1 MDRSYRMQRA
11 DQDPPEGDVLAEGR
25 QEYVVTYKTKVG
37 NKVMRDTVSA
47 RDVRDV
53 RRKFSDDYHGMRLL
67 TIAPKKAPREL
78 KAEEPEEMDEDFG
91 PLGPRQ
97 TLDEAGDE

>member
-1 MDRSYRMQRA
+1 MI
-11 DQDPPEGDVLAEGR
+11 
-25 QEYVVTYKTKVG
+25 TYKTKVG
-37 NKVMRDTVSA
+37 SQIKKDVVCA

-67 TIAPKKAPREL
+67 TIAPKKPAP
-78 KAEEPEEMDEDFG
+78 KKEEPEEVKEHG

-97 TLDEAGDE
+97 SLEEATLLEAADPKDFNL